1 MGDIFLPKFRREICR
16 TALITWQGAQTAIA
30 EFFRYLPYNFT
41 IALPIQMLI
50 VVPVSLR
57 LARAIAGS

>member
-30 EFFRYLPYNFT
+30 EFFRYLPFT